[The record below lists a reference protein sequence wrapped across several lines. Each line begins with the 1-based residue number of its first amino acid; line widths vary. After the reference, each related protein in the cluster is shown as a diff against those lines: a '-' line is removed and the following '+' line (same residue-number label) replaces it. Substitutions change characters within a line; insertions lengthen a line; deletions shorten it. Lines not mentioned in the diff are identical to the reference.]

1 MRRLV
6 IAVLLSLT
14 GLLSAGI
21 AADAHALARS
31 STPADGA
38 NLDHAPTQVSITFT
52 ERPDPRLS
60 AIHVLDVGGRRLETG
75 GVRVV
80 PGDPSTL
87 TVPLPSLPNGVY
99 TVTWSTVSAVDGHRA
114 GGFFAFGVGASPTGS
129 KPPAG
134 AATPSTPPPSPLS
147 IAGRWVYYVGL
158 ALVLGGTW
166 ISLFAFRVPSRRLL
180 TMAAA
185 GVGAALIGL
194 AVAGEAEREAATV
207 SWGDFVSSSLGGNL
221 LEQIVPVVL
230 AGIALLLAWRARGR
244 IERVALG
251 AAGGLTLVAIATHAL
266 TTHASASHVAW
277 LMLPAQWA
285 HLTAFCAWIGGL
297 SALLIGVRGLPPG
310 VAARAVRRFS
320 FVAGFALAAVGVTGA
335 LRAIDEVGVLSR
347 LWSTLFGG
355 LVLVKVALFLGLAG
369 LGAINRYRNVP
380 RAEWSLSGLRRV
392 GRLEIAIAAVVV
404 AVAAVLT
411 ALPPPSYAS
420 AVVAAPAPQVIVDG
434 QDAGTTIKVRL
445 IIAPGYP
452 GSNRFNVSVRDY
464 DTGQTVTANR
474 VALRFAFPGRPNVG
488 ESTLELKAAGNGT
501 YTATAPNLSLAGR
514 WSVTVVVER
523 GLNSAE
529 VPLVVTTAA
538 PPERIQSQV
547 IAGLTVYTVD
557 LSRGRSLQLY
567 IDPGTAGNNAV
578 HATFFQGNAELS
590 MADGTVISA
599 TPETGP
605 TLDLQAS
612 RFDQVGHFIG
622 QGALNAG
629 RWRFDLIATSSDGDT
644 YQANFQETIK

>member
-14 GLLSAGI
+14 GLLSVGI
-21 AADAHALARS
+21 AADAHALVRS

-60 AIHVLDVGGRRLETG
+60 AIHVLDVGGRRLESG
-75 GVRVV
+75 GVRVAA
-80 PGDPSTL
+80 GDPSTL
-87 TVPLPSLPNGVY
+87 TVSLPSLPNGIY

-129 KPPAG
+129 SPPAG
-134 AATPSTPPPSPLS
+134 AATPETPPPSVLS
-147 IAGRWVYYVGL
+147 IAARWVYYVGL
-158 ALVLGGTW
+158 ALLLGGTW
-166 ISLFAFRVPSRRLL
+166 ISLFAFRASSRRLL
-180 TMAAA
+180 AMATV
-185 GVGAALIGL
+185 GVGAAVIGL
-194 AVAGEAEREAATV
+194 AVGGEAQREAATV
-207 SWGDFVSSSLGGNL
+207 TWGDFVSTSLGGNL
-221 LEQIVPVVL
+221 LEQIVPVAL
-230 AGIALLLAWRARGR
+230 AGIAVLVAWRSRARM
-244 IERVALG
+244 EQLALG

-285 HLTAFCAWIGGL
+285 HLTAFCVWIGGL
-297 SALLIGVRGLPPG
+297 SALLVGVRGLPPG

-320 FVAGFALAAVGVTGA
+320 FVAGFALLAVGVTGA
-335 LRAIDEVGVLSR
+335 LRAIDEVGALPR

-355 LVLVKVALFLGLAG
+355 LVLVKVALFVALVG
-369 LGAINRYRNVP
+369 LGAINRYRNIP
-380 RAEWSLSGLRRV
+380 RAEWSLSGLRRI
-392 GRLEIAIAAVVV
+392 GRLEIAAAAVVI
-404 AVAAVLT
+404 AVASVLT

-420 AVVAAPAPQVIVDG
+420 AVVAASPPQVIVDG
-434 QDAGTTIKVRL
+434 QDPGTTVNVRL

-452 GSNRFNVSVRDY
+452 GSNHFTVSARDY
-464 DTGQTVTANR
+464 DTGRPVIANR

-488 ESTLELKAAGNGT
+488 ESTLELKASGNGT

-557 LSRGRSLQLY
+557 LGHARSVQLY
-567 IDPGTAGNNAV
+567 VDPGTAGNNAV
-578 HATFFQGNAELS
+578 HVTFFQGNAELPI
-590 MADGTVISA
+590 ADGTVISA
-599 TPETGP
+599 TPGTGP

-612 RFDQVGHFIG
+612 RFDPIGHFIG
-622 QGALNAG
+622 QGALSAG
-629 RWRFDLIATSSDGDT
+629 RWRFDMIATSSDGDT
-644 YQANFQETIK
+644 YQASFQETIK